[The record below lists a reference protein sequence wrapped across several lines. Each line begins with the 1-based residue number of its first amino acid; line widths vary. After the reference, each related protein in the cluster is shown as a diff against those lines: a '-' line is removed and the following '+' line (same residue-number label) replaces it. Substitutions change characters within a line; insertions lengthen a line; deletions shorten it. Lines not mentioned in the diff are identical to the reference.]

1 MGWYPRRVVV
11 SSNAQTIK
19 QYLAE
24 LPEDRREALMAVRK
38 VVRANLPKGY
48 QEGMQY
54 GLIGYFIP
62 LSRYPKTYNG
72 KPLGVIALGAQKRHM
87 AIYLMSVYGNP
98 DLETWFRGAFA
109 KSGKKLNMGKSCVR
123 FNKLADLPLDVIGD
137 AVSRVSVD
145 DVIRSYESAQAG
157 TAAGKKKAEKA
168 AAKQATAEKPTKKKK
183 RVKKPRKN
191 LATKA
196 ATNKVGER
204 PTEEMLAKKAAKKT
218 AKKTST
224 KRATTRKV
232 GKRPTKE
239 RSEETST
246 SRTVA
251 DRPKKAA
258 SSKVA
263 DRPTKR
269 GAKKTSKKVAKKT
282 TRTRFVK
289 TATKKKIAK
298 KRGR

>member
-1 MGWYPRRVVV
+1 MV

-62 LSRYPKTYNG
+62 LSRYPKTYDG
-72 KPLGVIALGAQKRHM
+72 KPLGVIALGAQRRHM
-87 AIYLMSVYGNP
+87 EIYLMWVYGNP

-157 TAAGKKKAEKA
+157 TAAGKKKKAEKA
-168 AAKQATAEKPTKKKK
+168 ATKQATAEKPTKKKK

-204 PTEEMLAKKAAKKT
+204 PTKEMLAKKAAKKT
-218 AKKTST
+218 ST
-224 KRATTRKV
+224 KRTSTRKV
-232 GKRPTKE
+232 GERPTKE
-239 RSEETST
+239 RSEKTST
-246 SRTVA
+246 SGTVA

-258 SSKVA
+258 TTTSAKKSTSSKVA

-289 TATKKKIAK
+289 TATKKTTVKR
-298 KRGR
+298 RGR

>member
-1 MGWYPRRVVV
+1 MV

-38 VVRANLPKGY
+38 VVKANLPKGY

-62 LSRYPKTYNG
+62 LSRYPKTYDG
-72 KPLGVIALGAQKRHM
+72 KPLGVIALGAQQRHM
-87 AIYLMSVYGNP
+87 EIYLMWVYGNP
-98 DLETWFRGAFA
+98 DLETWFRGAVA

-157 TAAGKKKAEKA
+157 TAAGKKKKAEKA
-168 AAKQATAEKPTKKKK
+168 ATKQATAEKPTKKK

-204 PTEEMLAKKAAKKT
+204 PTKEMLAKKAS
-218 AKKTST
+218 KKTST
-224 KRATTRKV
+224 KRTSTRKV
-232 GKRPTKE
+232 GERLTKE
-239 RSEETST
+239 RSEKTST
-246 SRTVA
+246 SGTVA

-258 SSKVA
+258 TTTFAKKSTSSKVA

-289 TATKKKIAK
+289 TATKKTIAK
-298 KRGR
+298 RRGR